1 MATVRRR
8 SAALVLALASVIL
21 GIGVAILLP
30 GPVQT
35 PCPPPGYT
43 GPYDCPGA
51 TVGFFSAPRD
61 VAILAGVAVAIV
73 FSIIAALT
81 DP

>member
-1 MATVRRR
+1 VAAVRRR
-8 SAALVLALASVIL
+8 VAFVVAFASVIL

-30 GPVQT
+30 GPAQT

-51 TVGFFSAPRD
+51 AVGFFSTPRD

-73 FSIIAALT
+73 LSIIAVLT